1 MFILSW
7 SVSPSCSKLLIS
19 SSKLLFLTITLNVF
33 QMKLKEFWLRIF
45 TRFLKYQ
52 WWHNVYR
59 FKGNC
64 LQMRVLYPKFQKM
77 SYFFDIHFP
86 RSTIWHHNQV
96 SFPLYDLFVCIS
108 LILLEYCST
117 DIRWHML
124 QLTCACG
131 CVCVC
136 VCTSIN
142 REGLICHDQLENHEP
157 DQQCCVEDVSF
168 LCQVFHCYFRG
179 NQ

>member
-19 SSKLLFLTITLNVF
+19 SSKLLFLTITLNAF

-64 LQMRVLYPKFQKM
+64 LQRRVLYPKFQKM

-96 SFPLYDLFVCIS
+96 SFPLYDIFVCIS

-117 DIRWHML
+117 DPLPEVGFVIPVLVGVTAVSDVIIRCYIV
-124 QLTCACG
+124 T
-131 CVCVC
+131 VINF
-136 VCTSIN
+136 SI
-142 REGLICHDQLENHEP
+142 RID
-157 DQQCCVEDVSF
+157 DIFSTF
-168 LCQVFHCYFRG
+168 SSA
-179 NQ
+179 NQMKK